1 MERHF
6 TVTGFVC
13 RDGRTALHWH
23 PRVQAWLPPGGHIER
38 NEDPLQ
44 ALLREVSEET
54 GLDVRVLGSLEP
66 LPRGT
71 TLPSPVRVS
80 VFDIAPDSD
89 TPEPHQHIDFIY
101 FTVAHDPDQPLT
113 PEPGTN
119 WQWVG
124 EQQLRE
130 RVALEDPA
138 TGASAPAPED
148 VRELGLLAIETQL
161 AEVVAADASSG
172 AR

>member
-23 PRVQAWLPPGGHIER
+23 PRVQAWLPAGGHIEP

-54 GLDVRVLGSLEP
+54 GLDVRVLGEHVP

-80 VFDIAPDSD
+80 VFDIGPDSD
-89 TPEPHQHIDFIY
+89 TAEPHQHIDLIF
-101 FTVAHDPDQPLT
+101 FTVPLDPSQPLV
-113 PEPGTN
+113 PEADTD
-119 WQWVG
+119 WLWVDAD
-124 EQQLRE
+124 QLRD
-130 RVALEDPA
+130 RSPLEDPS
-138 TGASAPAPED
+138 TGKRAPAPED
-148 VRELGLLAIETQL
+148 VRELGLMAIEAQLQDAAALATQ
-161 AEVVAADASSG
+161 G

>member
-6 TVTGFVC
+6 TVTGFVN

-23 PRVQAWLPPGGHIER
+23 PRVQAWLPAGGHIEP

-44 ALLREVSEET
+44 ALLREVREET
-54 GLDVRVLGSLEP
+54 GLDVRVLGTLEP
-66 LPRGT
+66 LPRGN

-80 VFDIAPDSD
+80 VFDIGPDGG

-101 FTVAHDPDQPLT
+101 FTVPKDPAQLLT
-113 PEPGTN
+113 PEPGTD
-119 WQWVG
+119 WQWVDAT
-124 EQQLRE
+124 QLRD
-130 RVALEDPA
+130 RAPLEDSS
-138 TGASAPAPED
+138 TGQRTPAPED
-148 VRELGLLAIETQL
+148 VRELGLMAIEAQL
-161 AEVVAADASSG
+161 ADAAAVASTG